1 MKEVQSSTKRLK
13 TVDKLNMVSKHFHDT
28 PIAKIN
34 KKKEKAKKLRQLSS
48 KKLSDNLS
56 STQPNPVLNPLDTG
70 TFYFPT
76 VVADSNEQNLP
87 SSAPTSVVANA
98 EDTTTGDKNNQIGFD
113 FMELRALLEEDKLLK
128 TKGKG
133 ANKV

>member
-1 MKEVQSSTKRLK
+1 M
-13 TVDKLNMVSKHFHDT
+13 
-28 PIAKIN
+28 
-34 KKKEKAKKLRQLSS
+34 SS

-56 STQPNPVLNPLDTG
+56 STQPNLVLNPLDTG

-87 SSAPTSVVANA
+87 SSAPTFVVANA

-128 TKGKG
+128 TKRKD